1 MLSYVM
7 LSVVV
12 LSVMASSLE
21 LCRSFYLA
29 FCPNDKSTAKER
41 LHPRG
46 AIKFSRKNI
55 LLPIFKNF
63 ES

>member
-1 MLSYVM
+1 M

-21 LCRSFYLA
+21 LRLSFYLT

-41 LHPRG
+41 LHPKG

-55 LLPIFKNF
+55 LLPIFKKF
-63 ES
+63 